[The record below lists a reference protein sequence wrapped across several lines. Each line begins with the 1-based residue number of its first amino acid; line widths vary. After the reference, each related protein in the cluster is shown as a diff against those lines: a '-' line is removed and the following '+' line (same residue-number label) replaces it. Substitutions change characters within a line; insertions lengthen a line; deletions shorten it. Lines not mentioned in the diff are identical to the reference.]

1 MDLSSP
7 DVSGKEIMDVG
18 PRKMVSVFSEVAQ
31 ILWEPPED
39 PLGTFSR
46 DEHCG
51 TLRCKEGMGKWHSG
65 RALL

>member
-7 DVSGKEIMDVG
+7 DVSGEEIMGAG

-31 ILWEPPED
+31 TLWEPPED

-46 DEHCG
+46 EMSIVAH
-51 TLRCKEGMGKWHSG
+51 
-65 RALL
+65 